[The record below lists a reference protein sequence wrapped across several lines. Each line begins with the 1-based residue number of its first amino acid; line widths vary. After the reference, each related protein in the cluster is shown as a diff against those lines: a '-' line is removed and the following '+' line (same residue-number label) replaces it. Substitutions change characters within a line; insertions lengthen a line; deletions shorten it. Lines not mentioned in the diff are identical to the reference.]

1 MLLTE
6 EPLNPK
12 ANRERISQIMFETS
26 NVPAMAVASQAVLS
40 VYAWGTTSIA
50 MDSGNSVSH
59 TVTISRVMSG
69 LTRSSAGT
77 RPGAH
82 YGVPHQDP
90 HGTRLLLHSHRRA
103 LAVRDVKEEQC

>member
-12 ANRERISQIMFETS
+12 ANRERISQIMFVTS
-26 NVPAMAVASQAVLS
+26 NVPAMVVASQAVLS
-40 VYAWGTTSIA
+40 LYAWGTTSIA
-50 MDSGNSVSH
+50 MDFGNSVSH
-59 TVTISRVMSG
+59 TVTTSRVTSG

-77 RPGAH
+77 WPGAH

-90 HGTRLLLHSHRRA
+90 HGTRLLLHNYRRA